1 MIKMLEESSEQPERY
16 YEWMLWKSRQE
27 DAKMKTLKKTSSMI
41 WVTFRKEGLHKYPA
55 ALDDPKLATG
65 GADDVSFLGYIH
77 RHIFHFNVAIEVFHD
92 DRDIEFIQFKRWL
105 EKLYSEK
112 TLELDYK
119 SCEMICD
126 DLAQQINNK
135 YPGRKISITV
145 SEDGENGATIDYEV
159 S

>member
-1 MIKMLEESSEQPERY
+1 MIKMLEESAEQPERY

-77 RHIFHFNVAIEVFHD
+77 RHIFHFKVAIEVFHD

-105 EKLYSEK
+105 ESLYANG

-135 YPGRKISITV
+135 YPGRKISLTV

>member
-1 MIKMLEESSEQPERY
+1 MDDATIKEKDHIYFDEMIMKNFKQER
-16 YEWMLWKSRQE
+16 EGQIMTT
-27 DAKMKTLKKTSSMI
+27 AKRMI
-41 WVTFRKEGLHKYPA
+41 WVTFRKEGIHKYPA

-65 GADDVSFLGYIH
+65 DEYDVSFLGYPH
-77 RHIFHFNVAIEVFHD
+77 RHIFHFKVEIEVFHD

-135 YPGRKISITV
+135 YPGRKINITV
-145 SEDGENGATIDYEV
+145 SEDGENGATIQYTI
-159 S
+159 